1 MGSLQP
7 DVSTVS
13 REDLERF
20 QKGDPTRSLWEL
32 ARELCEKIEMA
43 PDLLATFILKDS
55 DELKNLRR
63 AVEAERTTVTDIL
76 ALVESEEELPGPMPE
91 SAKQAFL
98 AHEDISVP
106 LRLLVKGTKQSIIH
120 RIKERYQIL

>member
-1 MGSLQP
+1 MDSLQP
-7 DVSTVS
+7 DVSMVP

-32 ARELCEKIEMA
+32 ARELCDKISEA
-43 PDLLATFILKDS
+43 PDLLATFVLKDC

-63 AVEAERTTVTDIL
+63 AVETERTTVTDIL
-76 ALVESEEELPGPMPE
+76 SLVESEEELDGPMPE
-91 SAKQAFL
+91 AAKKAFL

-106 LRLLVKGTKQSIIH
+106 LRMLVKTTKLSIIQ
-120 RIKERYQIL
+120 RIKKQYNIL